1 MHTHTHTATT
11 RKKTKIHE
19 SKVHTNEARSAGP
32 ARAVSCSCVSE
43 RRQRKV
49 ARARDAILHTQVQHT
64 PSLKNERGDEEVDR
78 RFTLN
83 SLTHSHVPPISTHTT
98 QSHHTDA
105 GSRRAALIHRA
116 KMILKQ
122 VPKGPP
128 KSRPHPPPIH
138 PNRIKRFGR
147 ALCFCQPFWHSMDS
161 VCYLSTAPSLTTRT
175 HTHARGRSSKRTCS
189 MRRVGPKGWQRHP
202 TPIDKR
208 QGDVCVCVC
217 DRLVVQNLPGF

>member
-1 MHTHTHTATT
+1 MERCIASLSTACDVCTLT
-11 RKKTKIHE
+11 LTPQQLGKNPKIYE
-19 SKVHTNEARSAGP
+19 SKVHTNEARSVGP
-32 ARAVSCSCVSE
+32 ARAVSCICVSE

-49 ARARDAILHTQVQHT
+49 APARDAILHTQVQHT

-98 QSHHTDA
+98 KSHHTDA

-138 PNRIKRFGR
+138 PNRITVKRFGR
-147 ALCFCQPFWHSMDS
+147 AFVRCVF
-161 VCYLSTAPSLTTRT
+161 LSTVLQSMLPLNSSLLHHT
-175 HTHARGRSSKRTCS
+175 HTHACTRTL
-189 MRRVGPKGWQRHP
+189 VKKNVFNEEGGPK
-202 TPIDKR
+202 
-208 QGDVCVCVC
+208 
-217 DRLVVQNLPGF
+217 RLAEAPDTHRSKAR